1 MFRKLLGAMCVFAL
15 AIGFVAADEFT
26 ATIKKVDG
34 DKVTFSKLAFGKD
47 KDKKPEDQTLPVA
60 KDVKVNKGTRDFKT
74 KKTEVGDK
82 IEGGL
87 KNEIFTKIEEKKG
100 VLARIITDADNKT
113 ITDIIVL
120 PAFKGKD
127 KKKTDTQ

>member
-1 MFRKLLGAMCVFAL
+1 MFRKLLGAMCVFAVS
-15 AIGFVAADEFT
+15 IGFVAADEFT

-34 DKVTFSKLAFGKD
+34 DKVTFAKFGGKD

-87 KNEIFTKIEEKKG
+87 KNELFTKIEEKKG

-120 PAFKGKD
+120 PG
-127 KKKTDTQ
+127 